1 VVEQRLV
8 GQALDERGV
17 DGDLGGGVT
26 AMDALTAHTNVL
38 TLSRSVGS
46 RMAHAAPIW
55 LLNLALAGAAA
66 ALAVFVAGEPPLAGA
81 PVQLAWWAL
90 APLFYLAELLVIHLP
105 FRRDAYT
112 FTLSEIPLVL
122 GLFLATPD
130 DLVVGRVVGAVV
142 ALAITTRSRQ
152 RPAKLV
158 FNVAFFA
165 LEAAAAAAIFHAL
178 VPSTADGLSVGTSAA
193 AIAAALGPMPLG
205 VILVQSAIALS
216 EGRPDPR
223 KAVEALAIDLLVAVA
238 STSLALVCVGLLW
251 SDPYL
256 GFLVVPLVVV
266 LFLAFRAYV
275 SARQRHDALEF
286 LYETG
291 RMLHGAAEFESA
303 LTALLSQARTAFRAE
318 IAAATLAPSG
328 AGESAFRT
336 LLGPGEALE
345 TMRSLEGDRD
355 ALGERALEEGRALRF
370 PSTRG
375 GPPLEVAGV
384 AVRDAMVAPL
394 RGDRQVLGTI
404 VVANRLGEFGSFSAD
419 ELRLFET
426 LAAHAAVTLEATR
439 LDREL
444 TQLTESMAERRRL
457 EKHLRQSQKLEAVG
471 RLAGGIAHEF
481 NNLLTAIGGYSEL
494 LLARLQGE
502 ERQHVEEISSAAN
515 RAARL
520 TRQLLA
526 FGRKQ
531 VARPEVLDLN
541 EVIEHLEGMI
551 RPMLGARV
559 ELVTDL
565 EPGLINVSADPGLLE
580 EALLNLAINARDAM
594 PEGGMLTI
602 RTENVEVASLSPGEV
617 PMPAGRYA
625 LLSVSD
631 TGHGMDEETRARAF
645 EPFFTTKG
653 IGEGTGLGLASV
665 YGIVKQSGGFIFV
678 RSRPSAGA
686 RFDVYLPA
694 KDSAPGHAREPVPP
708 VPVVHQPTVLLV
720 EDEPAVR
727 RVIREMLERARFN
740 VVEASDGPEAL
751 AVSTRFEGEIDLLVT
766 DSVMPH
772 MSGSELYELLELERR
787 DISVLYM
794 SGYPSGA
801 ILDEDLDPTM
811 PFIQKPFSAAT
822 LVERAHE
829 ILAARATVV

>member
-1 VVEQRLV
+1 MV
-8 GQALDERGV
+8 GQALDFGGV
-17 DGDLGGGVT
+17 DGALAFIGT
-26 AMDALTAHTNVL
+26 ACGMLTADANLLNLARVARL
-38 TLSRSVGS
+38 R
-46 RMAHAAPIW
+46 RAAPIW
-55 LLNLALAGAAA
+55 LLDLALAGAA
-66 ALAVFVAGEPPLAGA
+66 VGVAIMVSGEPPLAGT
-81 PVQLAWWAL
+81 PVQLEWWAL

-105 FRRDAYT
+105 FRKDAYT

-122 GLFLATPD
+122 GLFLAAPD
-130 DLVVGRVVGAVV
+130 DLIVGRVVGAVV
-142 ALAITTRSRQ
+142 ALAITTRTRQ

-158 FNVAFFA
+158 FNIALFAF
-165 LEAAAAAAIFHAL
+165 EAGVAAAIFHAL
-178 VPSTADGLSVGTSAA
+178 APASADGLTAATSVA
-193 AIAAALGPMPLG
+193 AIAAALLPMPLG
-205 VILVQSAIALS
+205 AILVQSAIAIS
-216 EGRPDPR
+216 EGRPGGR
-223 KAVEALAIDLLVAVA
+223 VAVESLAIDLLGAMA
-238 STSLALVCVGLLW
+238 STSLALVSVGLIW
-251 SDPYL
+251 SDPAL
-256 GFLVVPLVVV
+256 GFLILPLVAV

-291 RMLHGAAEFESA
+291 RMLHGSAEFESA
-303 LTALLSQARTAFRAE
+303 LTALLSQARSAFRAE
-318 IAAATLAPSG
+318 IAVATLAPSG
-328 AGESAFRT
+328 TGDSAFRT
-336 LLGPGEALE
+336 VLGPGAALE
-345 TMRSLEGDRD
+345 AMRSLDGDSD
-355 ALGERALEEGRALRF
+355 PLAERALAEERAVRF

-375 GPPLEVAGV
+375 GPYREVAGV
-384 AVRDAMVAPL
+384 PVRDAMVALL
-394 RGDRQVLGTI
+394 RGERQVLGTL
-404 VVANRLGEFGSFSAD
+404 VVANRLGEFGTFSDD
-419 ELRLFET
+419 ELQLFET

-494 LLARLQGE
+494 LLSRLEGD
-502 ERQHVEEISSAAN
+502 ERQHVEEISGAAN

-541 EVIEHLEGMI
+541 EMIEHLEGMI
-551 RPMLGARV
+551 RPMVGARV

-565 EPGLINVSADPGLLE
+565 EPGLLPVSADPGLLE

-594 PEGGMLTI
+594 PEGGILTI

-694 KDSAPGHAREPVPP
+694 KSSAPGRVVETPPP
-708 VPVVHQPTVLLV
+708 VAAERHPTVLLV

-727 RVIREMLERARFN
+727 RVIREMLERARFR
-740 VVEASDGPEAL
+740 VVEAADGPEAL
-751 AVSTRFEGEIDLLVT
+751 AVSTRFDGEIDLLVT

-772 MSGSELYELLELERR
+772 MSGAELVELLELERS
-787 DISVLYM
+787 DIAVLYM
-794 SGYPSGA
+794 SGYPSVSR
-801 ILDEDLDPTM
+801 LDEDIDPTT

-829 ILAARATVV
+829 ILAGRATVV

>member
-1 VVEQRLV
+1 
-8 GQALDERGV
+8 
-17 DGDLGGGVT
+17 
-26 AMDALTAHTNVL
+26 MLTADTNLPNLAWL
-38 TLSRSVGS
+38 TRLR
-46 RMAHAAPIW
+46 RAAPIW
-55 LLNLALAGAAA
+55 LLDLALAGAAA
-66 ALAVFVAGEPPLAGA
+66 GVAVFVAGEPALVGA
-81 PVQLAWWAL
+81 PVRLEWWAL

-105 FRRDAYT
+105 FRKDAYT

-122 GLFLATPD
+122 GLFLAAPD
-130 DLVVGRVVGAVV
+130 DLIVGRVVGAVV

-158 FNVAFFA
+158 FNVALFA
-165 LEAAAAAAIFHAL
+165 LEAAVAATIFQAL
-178 VPSTADGLSVGTSAA
+178 APASADGLTASMSVA
-193 AIAAALGPMPLG
+193 AIAAALLPMPLG
-205 VILVQSAIALS
+205 AILVQSAIAMS
-216 EGRPDPR
+216 EGRPDAR
-223 KAVEALAIDLLVAVA
+223 LAGEALAIDLLVALA
-238 STSLALVCVGLLW
+238 STTLALVSVGLIW
-251 SDPYL
+251 SDPVL
-256 GFLVVPLVVV
+256 GFLILPLVAV

-275 SARQRHDALEF
+275 SARQRHDALAF

-291 RMLHGAAEFESA
+291 RMLHGSAEFESA
-303 LTALLSQARTAFRAE
+303 LTALLSQARGAFRAE
-318 IAAATLAPSG
+318 IAAVTLAPSG

-336 LLGPGEALE
+336 VLGPGEALE
-345 TMRSLEGDRD
+345 TMRSLDGDKDPLAERV
-355 ALGERALEEGRALRF
+355 LVEERAVRF
-370 PSTRG
+370 LATRG
-375 GPPLEVAGV
+375 ASPLELAGV
-384 AVRDAMVAPL
+384 PVRDAMVALL
-394 RGDRQVLGTI
+394 RGERQVLGTI

-419 ELRLFET
+419 ELQLFET

-494 LLARLQGE
+494 LLARLHGE
-502 ERQHVEEISSAAN
+502 ERQHADEISAAAN
-515 RAARL
+515 RAAQL

-531 VARPEVLDLN
+531 VARPELLDLN
-541 EVIEHLEGMI
+541 EMIEHLEGMI
-551 RPMLGARV
+551 RPMVGARV
-559 ELVTDL
+559 TLVTDL
-565 EPGLINVSADPGLLE
+565 EPGLLPVCADPGLLA

-594 PEGGMLTI
+594 PEGGTLTI

-694 KDSAPGHAREPVPP
+694 KSSAPERVAEAPPP
-708 VPVVHQPTVLLV
+708 VPAERHATVLLV

-740 VVEASDGPEAL
+740 VVEAADGPEAL
-751 AVSTRFEGEIDLLVT
+751 AVSTRFDGEIDLLVT

-772 MSGSELYELLELERR
+772 MSGAELYELLELDRS
-787 DISVLYM
+787 DIAVLYM
-794 SGYPSGA
+794 SGYPSVA
-801 ILDEDLDPTM
+801 HLHDDVDPAV

-829 ILAARATVV
+829 ILAGKATVV

>member
-1 VVEQRLV
+1 
-8 GQALDERGV
+8 
-17 DGDLGGGVT
+17 
-26 AMDALTAHTNVL
+26 MDMLTAGTNVL
-38 TLSRSVGS
+38 ELAASRSG
-46 RMAHAAPIW
+46 RLRQAAPIW
-55 LLNLALAGAAA
+55 LLNAALAGAAA
-66 ALAVFVAGEPPLAGA
+66 VLAAMVAGEPALAGT
-81 PVQLAWWAL
+81 PVHLEWWAL

-122 GLFLATPD
+122 GLFLAAPE
-130 DLVVGRVVGAVV
+130 DLVLGRVVGAVV
-142 ALAITTRSRQ
+142 ALAITTRARQ
-152 RPAKLV
+152 RPAKLA
-158 FNVAFFA
+158 FNVALFA
-165 LEAAAAAAIFHAL
+165 FEAAAAAAIFQAL
-178 VPSTADGLSVGTSAA
+178 TPPVADGLTAA
-193 AIAAALGPMPLG
+193 ASVAAAAAALLPMPVGAL
-205 VILVQSAIALS
+205 LVQTAIAIS
-216 EGRPDPR
+216 EGRPGPR
-223 KAVEALAIDLLVAVA
+223 LAAEALAIDLLVAVA
-238 STSLALVCVGLLW
+238 STSLALVSVGLLW
-251 SDPYL
+251 SDPAL
-256 GFLVVPLVVV
+256 ALLILPLVAV

-303 LTALLSQARTAFRAE
+303 LNALLSQARKAFRAE
-318 IAAATLAPSG
+318 IAVATLAPSE
-328 AGESAFRT
+328 AGGSAFRT
-336 LLGPGEALE
+336 VLGPGAALE
-345 TMRSLEGDRD
+345 TMQSLD
-355 ALGERALEEGRALRF
+355 GERDPLAEQALAEERAIRLQAGRGSA
-370 PSTRG
+370 PV
-375 GPPLEVAGV
+375 EVAGV

-394 RGDRQVLGTI
+394 RGERQVLGTI
-404 VVANRLGEFGSFSAD
+404 VVANRLGEFGSFTAD
-419 ELRLFET
+419 ELRLFAT
-426 LAAHAAVTLEATR
+426 LAAHAAITLEATR

-494 LLARLQGE
+494 LLSRLDGD
-502 ERQHVEEISSAAN
+502 ERQHVEEISLAAG

-531 VARPEVLDLN
+531 VARPEALDLN

-551 RPMLGARV
+551 RPMLGASV
-559 ELVTDL
+559 ELVIDL
-565 EPGLINVSADPGLLE
+565 EPGLVSVNADPGLLE

-594 PEGGMLTI
+594 AEGGTLTI
-602 RTENVEVASLSPGEV
+602 RTENVEVAALSPGEV

-625 LLSVSD
+625 LLSVND

-694 KDSAPGHAREPVPP
+694 KDSAPGRAVAPAPP
-708 VPVVHQPTVLLV
+708 DPGERHPTVLLV

-727 RVIREMLERARFN
+727 RVIREMLERARFQ
-740 VVEASDGPEAL
+740 VVEASDGAEAL
-751 AVSTRFEGEIDLLVT
+751 ALSSELDGDIDLLVT
-766 DSVMPH
+766 DSFMPR
-772 MSGSELYELLELERR
+772 MSGPELFELLELERP
-787 DISVLYM
+787 DIAVLYM
-794 SGYPSGA
+794 SGFPGASPADDGVDPSA
-801 ILDEDLDPTM
+801 

-829 ILAARATVV
+829 ILSARATIV